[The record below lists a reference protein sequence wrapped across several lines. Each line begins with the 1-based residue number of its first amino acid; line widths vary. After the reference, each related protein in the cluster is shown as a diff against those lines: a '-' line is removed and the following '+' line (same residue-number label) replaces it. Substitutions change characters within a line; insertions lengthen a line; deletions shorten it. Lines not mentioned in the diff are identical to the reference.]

1 MRRITA
7 VAIGGLGLVLG
18 GAAAYSIRQRRETEE
33 VPHVVLETVEGVEL
47 RQYPAAVA
55 VETEAPSDGEAFGRL
70 FRYISGANEGGS
82 EVQMT
87 APVSSGDGRGESIP
101 MTAPVE
107 VESGNRNGSI
117 PMTAPVETS
126 DGSDGVRMAFY
137 LPPEYDLDSA
147 PTPTDSTVEL
157 VVVPERTLAV
167 RRFSWRPTDRRVARE
182 TGQLLET
189 LERADVPTSGEPF
202 YMGYDA
208 PWTLPFLRRNEV
220 AVEVESVPGRARRAR

>member
-1 MRRITA
+1 MVRTST
-7 VAIGGLGLVLG
+7 LVLG
-18 GAAAYSIRQRRETEE
+18 VLGGSLAVLGVWNRYQRYTTPD
-33 VPHVVLETVEGVEL
+33 VPYTVVARVGDDELRRYPPLVLVETVADSE
-47 RQYPAAVA
+47 R
-55 VETEAPSDGEAFGRL
+55 EAFGRL

-82 EVQMT
+82 EVDMT
-87 APVSSGDGRGESIP
+87 APVETGGRGESIP

-107 VESGNRNGSI
+107 VGSGDGSRSI

-137 LPPEYDLDSA
+137 LPPEYDLNSA

-167 RRFSWRPTDRRVARE
+167 RRFSWRPTDERVARE
-182 TGQLLET
+182 TAELLET